1 MAGLLLDTNVLIRF
15 LRGDESFSE
24 QIESSESVVV
34 HPAVYAEFMAGID
47 PSTKHG
53 VSLRRQLEAFLD
65 VPVVSLANIGPV
77 TAIYYSKIYRHL
89 KKTGH
94 MIPQNDI
101 WIAASAMENGFE
113 LATHDAH
120 FQYVPM
126 LRLAQET

>member
-15 LRGDESFSE
+15 LRGDEPFSE

-34 HPAVYAEFMAGID
+34 HSAVYAEFMAGID
-47 PSTKHG
+47 PATKQG

-126 LRLAQET
+126 LRLALET